1 MPSTIRLLGR
11 LAAAAA
17 MIWAGL
23 WLLATLVDPVPREIV
38 VNVPLQQSAASP
50 QPQQTARTT
59 P

>member
-17 MIWAGL
+17 MVWAAL
-23 WLLATLVDPVPREIV
+23 WLLATLVDPMPHEIV
-38 VNVPLQQSAASP
+38 VNVPLQQPAPNPPP
-50 QPQQTARTT
+50 QRTARTT